1 MKELVKML
9 HAGKYSCVIVTADGD
24 TYTCN
29 RRGVSDLYDIYR
41 TMPSVLEGAQ
51 VADKVIGK
59 GAAALLALGKV
70 SAAHG
75 DVISKPALALLRKA
89 GVKVEFKEEVERILN
104 REQTGLCPLET
115 ACADLE
121 TPEEIYP
128 AIEEFIKNQKGNRR

>member
-1 MKELVKML
+1 MKKLVKQL
-9 HAGKYSCVIVTADGD
+9 HDGHYSCVILTAGGD

-29 RRGVSDLYDIYR
+29 RRGVADLYDIYNA
-41 TMPSVLEGAQ
+41 MPEVLEGAQ

-70 SAAHG
+70 AAVHG
-75 DVISKPALALLRKA
+75 DVVSTPALALLRKA
-89 GVKVEFKEEVERILN
+89 GVKVEAGEEVPYIVN
-104 REQTGLCPLET
+104 REGTGRCPLET

-128 AIEEFIKNQKGNRR
+128 AIVDFVNHLKSNKL